1 MQDSRYS
8 GSEKPP
14 QNGSIGW
21 QRKRML
27 NDSIKTETGQKT
39 RQPKERK
46 KMDSKYE
53 ELVYK
58 YIKNYIEKN
67 GFSPTFDEISVGAG
81 IPSKATV
88 YDVIG
93 RLEQRGKIRCALTNE
108 GHRRSGGIL
117 LVKEQ

>member
-1 MQDSRYS
+1 MRCS
-8 GSEKPP
+8 GSERPP
-14 QNGSIGW
+14 QSDSIGW
-21 QRKRML
+21 QRKRMR
-27 NDSIKTETGQKT
+27 NDSIKTETGAKKPQT
-39 RQPKERK
+39 KERK